1 MCSILFKAQQASN
14 TQKKSEK
21 KSVKRGGEEE
31 NSEEFIDPQTPS
43 GEKKRMS
50 SQMAKQYNPAAVEK
64 SYVLFIYLFFNL
76 FLYEID
82 HNCFSIFSYYL
93 FIYACWSRWYEW
105 WEKSGFFVADA
116 KSTKPSF
123 VIVSLFLDF
132 FKIVYG
138 VIRAFFFVS
147 VFCFHVT
154 KKILNRKI

>member
-1 MCSILFKAQQASN
+1 VCSILFKAQQASN

-21 KSVKRGGEEE
+21 KTVKRSGEEE

-93 FIYACWSRWYEW
+93 FIYAC
-105 WEKSGFFVADA
+105 
-116 KSTKPSF
+116 
-123 VIVSLFLDF
+123 
-132 FKIVYG
+132 
-138 VIRAFFFVS
+138 
-147 VFCFHVT
+147 
-154 KKILNRKI
+154 

>member
-1 MCSILFKAQQASN
+1 MVGRKRIPRSLLTLKRLPVRRKECLVKWQSSIVLLQLRNRMCCCCCC
-14 TQKKSEK
+14 
-21 KSVKRGGEEE
+21 
-31 NSEEFIDPQTPS
+31 
-43 GEKKRMS
+43 
-50 SQMAKQYNPAAVEK
+50 
-64 SYVLFIYLFFNL
+64 FF
-76 FLYEID
+76 FFSLYEID
-82 HNCFSIFSYYL
+82 RNCFSIFSYYL

-116 KSTKPSF
+116 KSSKPSF